1 MLSNTIVW
9 IVDKKILF
17 VIGETRRVKLT
28 LSYARASSASPK
40 IEFEIV
46 ILDMKIKFVRRKL
59 TKSR

>member
-46 ILDMKIKFVRRKL
+46 ILDI
-59 TKSR
+59 